1 MTWHKTKATVHPAD
15 SVQSFWVMGDQVA
28 VRAKLAGTALNVIDV
43 TVPPGSGTPP
53 HTHPSAEIF
62 RILEGT
68 LTMWTVIDGV
78 AQEYEVEPGDVVTIP
93 GNAPHGYRNAG
104 PVPAMFM
111 AIVDD
116 EMIAFFEE
124 AASKDAP
131 SGPPTADMIN
141 RVIELTGRHGIQILQ
156 AA

>member
-1 MTWHKTKATVHPAD
+1 MTWHKTKAMVHPAV
-15 SVQSFWVMGDQVA
+15 SARGFWVMGDQVT
-28 VRAKLAGTALNVIDV
+28 VRAKLVGTALNVIDV

-53 HTHPSAEIF
+53 HTHSSAEIF

-68 LTMWTVIDGV
+68 LTIWTMIDGV
-78 AQEYEVEPGDVVTIP
+78 AREYEAEPGDVVTIP
-93 GNAPHGYRNAG
+93 GDAPHGYRNAG
-104 PVPAMFM
+104 SVSATFM

-116 EMIAFFEE
+116 DMIAFFEE

-131 SGPPTADMIN
+131 SGPPTAEMVS

>member
-1 MTWHKTKATVHPAD
+1 
-15 SVQSFWVMGDQVA
+15 MGDQVA
-28 VRAKLAGTALNVIDV
+28 MRAKLVGTALNVIDV
-43 TVPPGSGTPP
+43 TVPPASGTPP

-62 RILEGT
+62 RVLEGI
-68 LTMWTVIDGV
+68 LTIWTMIDGV
-78 AQEYEVEPGDVVTIP
+78 ASEYEARPGDVVTIP

-104 PVPAMFM
+104 SAPVMFT

-131 SGPPTADMIN
+131 SGPPTAEMIS
-141 RVIELTGRHGIQILQ
+141 RIMELTGRHGIRILQ

>member
-15 SVQSFWVMGDQVA
+15 SVQGFWVMGDQVA

-68 LTMWTVIDGV
+68 LTI
-78 AQEYEVEPGDVVTIP
+78 
-93 GNAPHGYRNAG
+93 
-104 PVPAMFM
+104 
-111 AIVDD
+111 
-116 EMIAFFEE
+116 
-124 AASKDAP
+124 
-131 SGPPTADMIN
+131 
-141 RVIELTGRHGIQILQ
+141 
-156 AA
+156 